1 MDLSKLNTNDWL
13 ISGGA
18 IAFLISI
25 FLPWYGIDE
34 VFGEFNNAGS
44 EYLLTGWLPLAL
56 LIIAFVL
63 VVLPKLA
70 DGMNLPDEIGPLSRA
85 QAALAAAGAAA
96 VLVVLRLII
105 PSDNIGSVDA
115 DVDLSRKY
123 GLFLALVAVI
133 VAAAGAFL
141 NMKSSEDTAGPS
153 SAPPTPF

>member
-1 MDLSKLNTNDWL
+1 VDLSKLNTNDWL
-13 ISGGA
+13 IGGGA

-34 VFGEFNNAGS
+34 FGVEFNNSGS

-63 VVLPKLA
+63 VVLPKLS
-70 DGMNLPDEIGPLSRA
+70 DGINLPEEVGPLSRA

-123 GLFLALVAVI
+123 GLFLALLAVI
-133 VAAAGAFL
+133 AAAAGAFL
-141 NMKSSEDTAGPS
+141 NMQSNEDAAGPS

>member
-1 MDLSKLNTNDWL
+1 VDLSKLNTNDWL

-34 VFGEFNNAGS
+34 VFGEFNNSGS

-63 VVLPKLA
+63 VVLPKLS
-70 DGMNLPDEIGPLSRA
+70 DGVNLPDEVGPLSRA

-123 GLFLALVAVI
+123 GLFLALLAVLA
-133 VAAAGAFL
+133 AAAGAFL
-141 NMKSSEDTAGPS
+141 NMKSGEDTAGPS

>member
-25 FLPWYGIDE
+25 FLPWYGIE
-34 VFGEFNNAGS
+34 AFGEEFHNAGS

-63 VVLPKLA
+63 VVLPKLS
-70 DGMNLPDEIGPLSRA
+70 DGVNLPDELGPLSRA
-85 QAALAAAGAAA
+85 QAALAAAALAA

-105 PSDNIGSVDA
+105 PSDNIGSIDA

-123 GLFLALVAVI
+123 GLFLALLAVI
-133 VAAAGAFL
+133 AAAAGAFL
-141 NMKSSEDTAGPS
+141 NMQSAEDTAGPS

>member
-70 DGMNLPDEIGPLSRA
+70 DGVNLPDEIGPLSRA

-123 GLFLALVAVI
+123 GLFLALLAVI
-133 VAAAGAFL
+133 AAAAGAFL
-141 NMKSSEDTAGPS
+141 NMKSAEDTAGPS